1 MMFKEVIAIVW
12 LAVLSICDIKRKS
25 VPLWLVWAGMIFAAA
40 VSLHGGIRGEI
51 NMLQLCKSLIPGTVL
66 LILAGATGKA
76 GCGDGIIVMALGL
89 AAGYETCLFTLF
101 GGLILIALFSGGLLI
116 IKKANRN
123 TKIPF
128 VPFLTAGWL
137 LTVCGKRGVL

>member
-1 MMFKEVIAIVW
+1 MWKEVITIIW
-12 LAVLSICDIKRKS
+12 LAVLSICDIRRKR
-25 VPLWLVWAGMIFAAA
+25 VPLGLLLAGAMFAAA
-40 VSLHGGIRGEI
+40 VSLYGGIKGEI
-51 NMLQLCKSLIPGTVL
+51 NIFQLCKSLIPGTVL

-89 AAGYETCLFTLF
+89 VEGYELCLFTFF
-101 GGLILIALFSGGLLI
+101 GGLVLAALFSGVLLI
-116 IKKANRN
+116 IKKAKRN

-137 LTVCGKRGVL
+137 FAVCGKWGVL